1 MPEREEIMAWNYDKG
16 NKSVLRLFDRECR
29 ELCYS
34 QTIPEKVA
42 EARKVIEACKSGTA
56 ADRAKERVM
65 HDLRNAF
72 DPYLYNWDAITL
84 YDEEGEMK
92 GA

>member
-1 MPEREEIMAWNYDKG
+1 MPWNYDKG
-16 NKSVLRLFDRECR
+16 NKLTLRLFDQECK

-42 EARKVIEACKSGTA
+42 KARAIIEACKTGEA
-56 ADRAKERVM
+56 ADKAKERVM

-72 DPYLYNWDAITL
+72 NPDLYDWDKITL
-84 YDEEGEMK
+84 YDEEGERK
-92 GA
+92 EVI

>member
-1 MPEREEIMAWNYDKG
+1 MAFNYDKG
-16 NKSVLRLFDRECR
+16 NKSVLRLFDQECR

-34 QTIPEKVA
+34 QTIPERVA
-42 EARKVIEACKSGTA
+42 KARKIIEKCKKGSD
-56 ADRAKERVM
+56 ADKAKERVM

-72 DPYLYNWDAITL
+72 DPDLYDWSKITL
-84 YDEEGEMK
+84 YDESGELK